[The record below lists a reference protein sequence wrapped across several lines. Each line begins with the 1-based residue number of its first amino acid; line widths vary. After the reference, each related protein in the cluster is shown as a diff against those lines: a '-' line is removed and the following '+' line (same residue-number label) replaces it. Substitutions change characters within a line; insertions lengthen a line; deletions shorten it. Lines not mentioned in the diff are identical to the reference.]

1 MTNYVAWVFQSC
13 IENLVRKIQKQNRD
27 YLVQLSAMQYTIK
40 ENVLYLPSSGQTNK
54 QKEKSKMSYNN
65 ILKNS

>member
-27 YLVQLSAMQYTIK
+27 YLVQLSAMKIYYKGKCPIPTI
-40 ENVLYLPSSGQTNK
+40 LRTNK

-65 ILKNS
+65 ILKNF